1 MVHSV
6 LIANC
11 LSTDRLDV
19 RGICEPLLNVNIID
33 QLMMKTESNKALLK
47 AICKRYR
54 DPEAK
59 DKAFFADIVE
69 GKGEG
74 QVILLHGPPGTGKT
88 LTAGMISQNVIV

>member
-1 MVHSV
+1 
-6 LIANC
+6 
-11 LSTDRLDV
+11 
-19 RGICEPLLNVNIID
+19 LLNVNIID

-54 DPEAK
+54 DAEAK

-88 LTAGMISQNVIV
+88 LTAGMATPFPFFVANV